1 MTAYKANL
9 LLMKLIVLIFF
20 SKTGFYGTIADP
32 NSYTADMC
40 VRSPAAHV
48 SPRENSVTE
57 LTQKQTASWRDYYE
71 MCKPRVVMLM
81 ILTSMVGMF
90 LAVPGMVPLDILIL
104 GNLGIALVAGSGA
117 VVNHLIDRK
126 VDAVMRRTVNRPMP
140 QGRVAPAQAAGFA
153 AVIGVLGMAI
163 MLLWVNPLSAWLTLA
178 SFIGYAFIYTGYLK
192 RATPQ
197 NIVIGGLSGAMP
209 PLLGWSAV
217 TGTIEPGALIL
228 VLIIFAWT
236 PPHFWALAIH
246 RKEEYAKT
254 GIPMLPVTH
263 GEHLTKIH
271 IILYTV
277 IMLLVSILPWL
288 IGMSGLLY
296 LLAAVVLG
304 AGFLF
309 WSLLLMYRPKQ
320 STAMDTFRYSIVYL
334 MVLFPVL
341 LIDHYFFI

>member
-1 MTAYKANL
+1 
-9 LLMKLIVLIFF
+9 
-20 SKTGFYGTIADP
+20 
-32 NSYTADMC
+32 
-40 VRSPAAHV
+40 
-48 SPRENSVTE
+48 VTE
-57 LTQKQTASWRDYYE
+57 ITHKQAVNWRDYYE

-104 GNLGIALVAGSGA
+104 GNVGIALVAASGA

-126 VDAVMRRTVNRPMP
+126 VDAMMRRTVNRPMP
-140 QGRVAPAQAAGFA
+140 QGRVDPAQAAWFA
-153 AVIGVLGMAI
+153 ASIGVAGMLI
-163 MLLWVNPLSAWLTLA
+163 MLIWVNALSAWLTLA

-209 PLLGWSAV
+209 PLLGWAAV
-217 TGTIEPGALIL
+217 SGSIEPGALIL

-236 PPHFWALAIH
+236 PPHFWALAIY
-246 RKEEYAKT
+246 RKDEYAKT

-271 IILYTV
+271 IILYTI
-277 IMLLVSILPWL
+277 IMILVSVLPYL
-288 IGMSGLLY
+288 IGMSGPLY
-296 LLAAVVLG
+296 LLAALVLG
-304 AGFLF
+304 FGFLY
-309 WSLLLMYRPKQ
+309 WTLLLMFKPKQ

-341 LIDHYFFI
+341 LADHYLFP

>member
-1 MTAYKANL
+1 MTE
-9 LLMKLIVLIFF
+9 I
-20 SKTGFYGTIADP
+20 T
-32 NSYTADMC
+32 
-40 VRSPAAHV
+40 H
-48 SPRENSVTE
+48 
-57 LTQKQTASWRDYYE
+57 KQAVNWRDYYE

-104 GNLGIALVAGSGA
+104 GNVGIALVAASGA

-140 QGRVAPAQAAGFA
+140 QGRVDPAQAAWFA
-153 AVIGVLGMAI
+153 ASIGVAGMLI
-163 MLLWVNPLSAWLTLA
+163 MLIWVNALSAWLTLA

-209 PLLGWSAV
+209 PLLGWAAV
-217 TGTIEPGALIL
+217 SGSIEPGALIL

-236 PPHFWALAIH
+236 PPHFWALAIY
-246 RKEEYAKT
+246 RKDEYAKT

-271 IILYTV
+271 IILYTI
-277 IMLLVSILPWL
+277 IMILVSVLPYL
-288 IGMSGLLY
+288 IGMSGPLY
-296 LLAAVVLG
+296 LLAALVLG
-304 AGFLF
+304 FGFLY
-309 WSLLLMYRPKQ
+309 WTLLLMFKPKQ

-341 LIDHYFFI
+341 LADHYLFP

>member
-1 MTAYKANL
+1 M
-9 LLMKLIVLIFF
+9 
-20 SKTGFYGTIADP
+20 
-32 NSYTADMC
+32 
-40 VRSPAAHV
+40 
-48 SPRENSVTE
+48 TE
-57 LTQKQTASWRDYYE
+57 LVNKQDVSWRDFYE

-81 ILTSMVGMF
+81 ILTSLVGMF
-90 LAVPGMVPLDILIL
+90 LAVPGMVSLDILIF

-117 VVNHLIDRK
+117 VVNHLIDYK
-126 VDAVMRRTVNRPMP
+126 VDSLMKRTHNRPIP
-140 QGRVAPAQAAGFA
+140 QGRVDPKQAALFA
-153 AVIGVLGMAI
+153 AIIGVAGMMI
-163 MLLWVNPLSAWLTLA
+163 LLLMVNPLCAWLTLA

-246 RKEEYAKT
+246 RKDEYAKT

-263 GEHLTKIH
+263 GEHVTKIH

-277 IMLLVSILPWL
+277 IMFLITLLPYLT
-288 IGMSGLLY
+288 GMSGPLY

-304 AGFLF
+304 LGFLV
-309 WSLLLMYRPKQ
+309 WSLLLMFKPKPT
-320 STAMDTFRYSIVYL
+320 TAMDTFRYSIVYL
-334 MVLFPVL
+334 MVLFVVL
-341 LIDHYFFI
+341 LTDHYL

>member
-1 MTAYKANL
+1 M
-9 LLMKLIVLIFF
+9 I
-20 SKTGFYGTIADP
+20 
-32 NSYTADMC
+32 NSSAGARWIQEQ
-40 VRSPAAHV
+40 VA
-48 SPRENSVTE
+48 VTE
-57 LTQKQTASWRDYYE
+57 LASKQIVSWRDYYE

-81 ILTSMVGMF
+81 ILTAMVGMF
-90 LAVPGMVPLDILIL
+90 LAVPGMVPWDILIL

-117 VVNHLIDRK
+117 VVNHLIDYR
-126 VDAVMRRTVNRPMP
+126 VDSVMKRTHNRPIP
-140 QGRVAPAQAAGFA
+140 QGRVDQKQAALFA
-153 AVIGVLGMAI
+153 TTIGIAGMLI
-163 MLLWVNPLSAWLTLA
+163 LLFWVNPLCAWLTLA
-178 SFIGYAFIYTGYLK
+178 SFVGYAFIYTGYLK

-277 IMLLVSILPWL
+277 IMFLITLLPYLT
-288 IGMSGLLY
+288 GMSGPIY

-304 AGFLF
+304 LGFLW
-309 WSLLLMYRPKQ
+309 WSLMLMYRPKA

-334 MVLFPVL
+334 MVLFVVL
-341 LIDHYFFI
+341 LIDHYL

>member
-1 MTAYKANL
+1 
-9 LLMKLIVLIFF
+9 
-20 SKTGFYGTIADP
+20 
-32 NSYTADMC
+32 
-40 VRSPAAHV
+40 
-48 SPRENSVTE
+48 
-57 LTQKQTASWRDYYE
+57 
-71 MCKPRVVMLM
+71 MLM
-81 ILTSMVGMF
+81 ILTSLVGMF
-90 LAVPGMVPLDILIL
+90 LAVPGMVPIDVLIF

-117 VVNHLIDRK
+117 VVNHLIDYK
-126 VDAVMRRTVNRPMP
+126 VDSLMKRTHNRPIP
-140 QGRVAPAQAAGFA
+140 QGRVDLKQAALFA
-153 AVIGVLGMAI
+153 AAIGTAGMLI
-163 MLLWVNPLSAWLTLA
+163 LLFLVNPLSAWLTLA

-209 PLLGWSAV
+209 PLLGWAAV

-263 GEHLTKIH
+263 GEHITKIH

-277 IMLLVSILPWL
+277 LMFLITLLPYLT
-288 IGMSGLLY
+288 GMSGPIY

-304 AGFLF
+304 LGFLA
-309 WSLLLMYRPKQ
+309 WSLLLMFKPKA

-334 MVLFPVL
+334 MVLFVVL
-341 LIDHYFFI
+341 LADHYL